1 MNLKQRTLLASLALA
16 IVFLPACTEKPAP
29 PAPTPNAA
37 PPGPGQHF
45 GKQNPREF
53 PIYIYSDPAY
63 PGQCFADW
71 PQATLWK
78 NNNQTVKWISDDGK
92 DYFVDFTKPEAHNGS
107 PFAQAT
113 FAVSANGVQPNGA
126 LSASSQKGKYYDY
139 GIRLGTDANA
149 PVCKKPDDP
158 GLYVK

>member
-1 MNLKQRTLLASLALA
+1 MTLKQKTLLGILALA
-16 IVFLPACTEKPAP
+16 VVSLPACTRKPAP
-29 PAPTPNAA
+29 PGPTPNVA
-37 PPGPGQHF
+37 PGPGQRY

-63 PGQCFADW
+63 PGQCFVDW

-78 NNNQTVKWISDDGK
+78 DNNQTVKWVSDDGNA
-92 DYFVDFTKPEAHNGS
+92 YLVDFNLGHNGS

-113 FAVSANGVQPNGA
+113 FAVPVNGVQPSGA
-126 LSASSQKGKYYDY
+126 LSASSQKGQYYDY
-139 GIRLGTDANA
+139 VIHPGTDINA
-149 PVCKKPDDP
+149 AVCKKADDP